1 MTKSTIQ
8 LPKDVSEIVNER
20 GRVWEDYDNLLKRVE
35 ELNGLSKKV
44 DGSGSVENITSLT
57 SQNTPPAEV
66 VQTIAELQKE
76 IKNIENAQSQIGINE
91 SEIQKIKQRMMMI
104 YIGAGVTIVIILFL
118 AVSALAR

>member
-8 LPKDVSEIVNER
+8 LPKEISEIVNER

-35 ELNGLSKKV
+35 ELNGLSQKV
-44 DGSGSVENITSLT
+44 DGSGTVKNITTLT
-57 SQNTPPAEV
+57 SQNTPPSEII
-66 VQTIAELQKE
+66 QTIAELQKE
-76 IKNIENAQSQIGINE
+76 FKNIENTQSQISMSE

-118 AVSALAR
+118 VVSAVSR